1 VDSQLSPLNSEAGA
15 AGCCQ
20 ERCAAAERQEGPAEL
35 LCRAVVQ
42 SCCRKADEDGNTL
55 KKSTWNALIGRSEVL
70 FTCHG
75 SLLPALKVL

>member
-1 VDSQLSPLNSEAGA
+1 VRQRSGRKDPQS
-15 AGCCQ
+15 CC
-20 ERCAAAERQEGPAEL
+20 AEL